1 MKYPCLI
8 NVCLE
13 SSNVCPFAHLPVCP
27 FALVKF
33 IFAREYGIPC
43 KSLLNTQA
51 NSPILQNG
59 TPGLKLLKNVQHK
72 TQCPAITGQ

>member
-1 MKYPCLI
+1 MSHKCLLGI
-8 NVCLE
+8 K
-13 SSNVCPFAHLPVCP
+13 HRLPVCP

-59 TPGLKLLKNVQHK
+59 TPGLKLLKNVQYK
-72 TQCPAITGQ
+72 TQCPAITNLIKQ